1 MNPLEKL
8 QSKVADLVSKFEQ
21 LEAEKTTIE
30 VECQQLRK
38 RIAAWEHEIRGL
50 NAENAKLT
58 KSLQSTNE
66 VALKRISRIVDKIDQ
81 FQTELKIS

>member
-21 LEAEKTTIE
+21 LEAEKTTTE

-38 RIAAWEHEIRGL
+38 RITGLEQEIRAL
-50 NAENAKLT
+50 NAENAKLS
-58 KSLQSTNE
+58 KSLQTTNE

-81 FQTELKIS
+81 FQTDLKIS

>member
-21 LEAEKTTIE
+21 LEAEKTTTE
-30 VECQQLRK
+30 VECQQLSK
-38 RIAAWEHEIRGL
+38 KISALEQEIRIL
-50 NAENAKLT
+50 NTENVKLA

>member
-38 RIAAWEHEIRGL
+38 RIAALEHEIRGL

>member
-8 QSKVADLVSKFEQ
+8 QSKVAELVSKFEQ
-21 LEAEKTTIE
+21 LEAEKTTTE

-38 RIAAWEHEIRGL
+38 RITALEQEVRAL
-50 NAENAKLT
+50 NAENVKLC

-81 FQTELKIS
+81 FQTDLKIS

>member
-30 VECQQLRK
+30 VECHQLRK
-38 RIAAWEHEIRGL
+38 RISALEHEIWTL
-50 NAENAKLT
+50 NAENAKLS